1 MSIIHDLLAKAV
13 SLNASDVHLK
23 CRQAPYFR
31 VNGDLV
37 GSEFPAMSED
47 ELRCVAVDL
56 LPEHM
61 RKKGD
66 APPEM
71 DFSHDEPG
79 LGRFRVNVFLSRHIP
94 TIAMRFVKRK
104 IPSFEDLH
112 LPKSLE
118 KLANVNSG
126 IIAVCGATSSGKSTT
141 LAALVNCMNM
151 TSCLRIISIEDP
163 VEYMFEDKKCVITQR
178 EVGLDTPSFH
188 SALKHVLRQDPDV
201 IMIGE
206 MRDDTSLRV
215 AMSAAETGHVVLS
228 TLHANTCPQVIS
240 RILDFFPME
249 ERNQT
254 LMSLANNM
262 AAVICQRLIP
272 AIQGGVMPALEI
284 MLNTPTIQ
292 KLLQKNDLGVLA
304 AAIETGT
311 EDGMQTFNQ
320 SIYGLIKSGAITE
333 KDGLAYA
340 TNPESLRM
348 NLQGIFLDEGRRII
362 G

>member
-23 CRQAPYFR
+23 TNQSPYFR
-31 VNGDLV
+31 VNGELV
-37 GSEFPAMSED
+37 ESGFPVMSD
-47 ELRCVAVDL
+47 DDLRCVAVDL
-56 LPEHM
+56 LPEHI
-61 RKKGD
+61 RKRGES
-66 APPEM
+66 APEI
-71 DFSHDEPG
+71 DFSHDEPDV
-79 LGRFRVNVFLSRHIP
+79 GRFRTNVFLSRHIP
-94 TIAMRFVKRK
+94 TVAMRYVKRK
-104 IPSFEDLH
+104 IPNLDELH
-112 LPKSLE
+112 LPKTLE
-118 KLANVNSG
+118 KLAHINSG
-126 IIAVCGATSSGKSTT
+126 IITLCGATSSGKSTT
-141 LAALVNCMNM
+141 LAAIINCMNM
-151 TSCLRIISIEDP
+151 TSCMRIISIEDP
-163 VEYMFEDKKCVITQR
+163 VEYLFEDKKCLITQR

-215 AMSAAETGHVVLS
+215 AMSAAETGHIVLS
-228 TLHANTCPQVIS
+228 TIHANTSPQVIS

-249 ERNQT
+249 ERNQV

-272 AIQGGVMPALEI
+272 GIQGGVMPALEI
-284 MLNTPTIQ
+284 MLNTPTVR
-292 KLLQKNDLGVLA
+292 KLLQKNELDILA
-304 AAIETGT
+304 AAIETGN

-340 TNPESLRM
+340 SNPEALRM
-348 NLQGIFLDEGRRII
+348 NLQGIFLDEGRRIL

>member
-1 MSIIHDLLAKAV
+1 MSIIRDLLAKAV
-13 SLNASDVHLK
+13 SLNASDIHLK
-23 CRQAPYFR
+23 CRQAPFFR
-31 VNGDLV
+31 VNGDLAES
-37 GSEFPAMSED
+37 GFPAMSED
-47 ELRCVAVDL
+47 DLRCVALDL
-56 LPEHM
+56 LPEHL
-61 RKKGD
+61 RKKTD

-79 LGRFRVNVFLSRHIP
+79 IGRFRVNVFLSRHIP

-104 IPSFEDLH
+104 IPTFEELH

-118 KLANVNSG
+118 RLAHIRSG
-126 IIAVCGATSSGKSTT
+126 IVTVCGATSSGKSTT
-141 LAALVNCMNM
+141 LAALINSMN
-151 TSCLRIISIEDP
+151 TSERLRIISIEDP
-163 VEYMFEDKKCVITQR
+163 VEYLFDDKQSVITQR

-215 AMSAAETGHVVLS
+215 AMTAAETGHIVLS

-249 ERNQT
+249 ERKQV

-284 MLNTPTIQ
+284 MLNTPTVR
-292 KLLQKNDLGVLA
+292 KLLMKNELDVLA
-304 AAIETGT
+304 AAIETGK

-320 SIYGLIKSGAITE
+320 AIYDLIRSGAITE